1 MKLSDLSKNLFFL
14 LIFIFVLKTSFAEQ
28 EVDIWDNKNKKNAN
42 EEIKQ
47 IENDQ
52 NDSSIFNNNS
62 VKPKQII
69 QEEAFNENDN
79 KQFYGIWD
87 PDKYNFDL
95 TMWANTDGQ
104 NVKKIVKRINKLN
117 LSETAEIIFQ
127 NTMFSFSYAPEN
139 LLEKDFLDLKVNW
152 LIKNNKDDLVEKFL
166 EKNEEFP
173 NKKKIIQYLVD
184 RNISS
189 ANIKL
194 GCEKV
199 NFIGKDIKDPYLEKF
214 KIYCLVFNN
223 KKNQAQLLH
232 DILKE
237 QKKSDKFF
245 DNSINFLLG
254 LEENKNQN
262 IKDDNLLNFY
272 LSSITIPNFK
282 YEPSEKTKK
291 TIWEYLNAANL
302 ITVEDISD
310 KNKIRTLELAAQ
322 KDQINKNQIF
332 NIYKKIPF
340 DINSLVNAENVYQSL
355 DDIESRAL
363 IYQRFLLSDN
373 SKRKLDLLFLLKDL
387 FKKAKLVNVY
397 SEFLSDRLKEF
408 DNKEIPKEYEKVVE
422 RNILQDS
429 DKQKKRIKYDDK
441 TLHKSKLIRYF
452 FEEDY
457 PVKKTQ
463 KELDNIFKK
472 IKRNRNYFYS
482 AKDLAVLDSL
492 KQDGIKLPKEIEFEN
507 LSKNY
512 SVPNNLIDLVKKNEK
527 GFLALKIVEIIG
539 EDEVSNLDSETIY
552 FLTYLLNRLELKEFR
567 NTILSSALPLRT

>member
-14 LIFIFVLKTSFAEQ
+14 LIFIFVFKTSFAEQ

-52 NDSSIFNNNS
+52 NNSSIFNNNS

-199 NFIGKDIKDPYLEKF
+199 NFIGKDVKDPYLEKF

-302 ITVEDISD
+302 INVEDIND